1 VLYADG
7 PPSWYGTLI
16 EGQTDASGYLYRRN
30 RYLDPATGRFTQEDP
45 IGLAGGLNAYGFA
58 NGDPI
63 NYADPFGTA
72 GVPSWFKT
80 VIAACSFSAI
90 CITTLGPILEPPGLP
105 GKLPRQVH
113 SFEIDD
119 GSAVGLGR

>member
-1 VLYADG
+1 M
-7 PPSWYGTLI
+7 
-16 EGQTDASGYLYRRN
+16 
-30 RYLDPATGRFTQEDP
+30 
-45 IGLAGGLNAYGFA
+45 GLAGGLNAYGYA
-58 NGDPI
+58 NGDPV